1 MTIYLTLD
9 DLLRVAAA
17 AIDGEVQVRDYGL
30 LESALVRPAATVFGQ
45 DAYPDLHVK
54 AAALLHSLCINH
66 ALIDGNKRLAFAAAA
81 VFLEINGQVLVVDD
95 DAQYEMVMA
104 VASGKLDAVEE
115 IAGELRCW
123 SQPTS
128 P

>member
-9 DLLRVAAA
+9 DLLRIITA

-30 LESALVRPAATVFGQ
+30 LESALARPAATAFGH

-54 AAALLHSLCINH
+54 AAALLHSLCTNH

-81 VFLEINGQVLVVDD
+81 VFLAINGQVLVVDD

-104 VASGKLDAVEE
+104 VAAGELDELEE
-115 IAGELRCW
+115 IAGELRRW
-123 SQPTS
+123 SQPIS
-128 P
+128 

>member
-9 DLLRVAAA
+9 DLLRIITA
-17 AIDGEVQVRDYGL
+17 AIDGEVQARDYGL
-30 LESALVRPAATVFGQ
+30 LESALARPAATAFGH

-54 AAALLHSLCINH
+54 AAALLHSLCTNH

-81 VFLEINGQVLVVDD
+81 VFLAINGQVLVVDD

-104 VASGKLDAVEE
+104 VAAGELDELEE
-115 IAGELRCW
+115 IAGELRRW
-123 SQPTS
+123 SQPIS
-128 P
+128 

>member
-9 DLLRVAAA
+9 DLLRIITA

-30 LESALVRPAATVFGQ
+30 LESALARPAATAFGH

-54 AAALLHSLCINH
+54 AAALLHSLCTNH

-81 VFLEINGQVLVVDD
+81 VFLAINGQVLVVDD

-104 VASGKLDAVEE
+104 IAAGELDELEE
-115 IAGELRCW
+115 IAGELRRW
-123 SQPTS
+123 SQPIS
-128 P
+128 